1 MSELIKEVN
10 HGERK
15 KKAKEILMCAYFRMW
30 FSEGAMPRP
39 ICTYLSIDYKG
50 NGLVL
55 SCCNPFSPF
64 NPEKPFVSCPF
75 FRASI
80 RKINGEPEKFKKKVY
95 SRLYSLFM
103 LEALNLKF
111 LNEAS
116 LSKLPKRG
124 RKKLRKR
131 EVKNEK
137 CH

>member
-15 KKAKEILMCAYFRMW
+15 KKAKEILMCAYFKIW
-30 FSEGAMPRP
+30 APEGAMPRP

-80 RKINGEPEKFKKKVY
+80 RKINCEPEKFKKKVY

-103 LEALNLKF
+103 SEALTLKL
-111 LNEAS
+111 LNEAP
-116 LSKLPKRG
+116 LPKLPK
-124 RKKLRKR
+124 KR
-131 EVKNEK
+131 EKKKIKRGEK
-137 CH
+137 

>member
-15 KKAKEILMCAYFRMW
+15 RAEKEVLMCAYFKIW
-30 FSEGAMPRP
+30 FSEGAMPRT
-39 ICTYLSIDYKG
+39 ICTYLGVKYEG

-55 SCCNPFSPF
+55 NCCNPFSPF
-64 NPEKPFVSCPF
+64 NPKKPFVSCPF

-103 LEALNLKF
+103 LEALNLK
-111 LNEAS
+111 LLGEAS
-116 LSKLPKRG
+116 LPKLPKR
-124 RKKLRKR
+124 RRKR
-131 EVKNEK
+131 KLSEVKNEK